1 MCGPQHDTNEKMKM
15 WKSNLLKRN
24 EDGYNDV
31 GYNNQ
36 GLNAAMNYNAL
47 YDESIS
53 PA

>member
-1 MCGPQHDTNEKMKM
+1 MSANSISESISITVYDAAGRDSQ
-15 WKSNLLKRN
+15 
-24 EDGYNDV
+24 GYNSA

-36 GLNAAMNYNAL
+36 GLNAANDYNPL